1 MAEPAP
7 TSYCAAVRGDAVRGD
22 AVRGDAV
29 RGDTIRGGL
38 PDPHRRYHDEQYGFP
53 LDSDDALFGRLVLE
67 IAQAGLSWTTILRK
81 AEAFERAFD
90 GFDIARVA
98 AYGDA
103 DVARL
108 LADAGIVRNR
118 AKIAA
123 AIENARRIRAL
134 QAEHG
139 SWRAWLAAHHPR
151 PLADWQRLFR
161 RTFVFTG
168 GEITREFLVSTGW
181 LPGAHDPD
189 CPAHARVVAA
199 GPPWAEAT
207 AAGEAPPRA
216 C

>member
-1 MAEPAP
+1 MADAKP
-7 TSYCAAVRGDAVRGD
+7 TSYCQAVRLGRAE
-22 AVRGDAV
+22 A
-29 RGDTIRGGL
+29 
-38 PDPHRRYHDEQYGFP
+38 HRTYHDEQYGFP
-53 LDSDDALFGRLVLE
+53 LDDDDALFGRLLLE
-67 IAQAGLSWTTILRK
+67 IFQAGLSWTTILRK

-90 GFDIARVA
+90 GFDVAKVA
-98 AYGDA
+98 AYGD
-103 DVARL
+103 DDTARL

-123 AIENARRIRAL
+123 AIENARRILVL

-139 SWRAWLAAHHPR
+139 GLRAWLAAHHPR
-151 PLADWQRLFR
+151 PLAEWQKLFR

-189 CPAHARVVAA
+189 CEAHARAIAA
-199 GPPWAEAT
+199 GAPWARV
-207 AAGEAPPRA
+207 PP

>member
-1 MAEPAP
+1 MADATP
-7 TSYCAAVRGDAVRGD
+7 TSYCQAVRRSLAEV
-22 AVRGDAV
+22 
-29 RGDTIRGGL
+29 
-38 PDPHRRYHDEQYGFP
+38 HRTYHDEQYGFP
-53 LDSDDALFGRLVLE
+53 LDTDDALFGRLLLE
-67 IAQAGLSWTTILRK
+67 IFQAGLSWATILRK

-90 GFDIARVA
+90 GFDVARVA

-103 DVARL
+103 DVTRL
-108 LADAGIVRNR
+108 LGDAAIVRNR

-123 AIENARRIRAL
+123 AIENARRIRTL

-139 SWRAWLAAHHPR
+139 SLRAWLATHHPQ
-151 PLADWQRLFR
+151 PLAAWQKLFR

-189 CPAHARVVAA
+189 CEAHARAVAA
-199 GPPWAEAT
+199 GAPWAGQT
-207 AAGEAPPRA
+207 A